1 MKNLKEHVNAFLA
14 DEQGAE
20 TVEWVMIA
28 AILAVIIS
36 AAYWTALGDA
46 LNTAIDRIAT
56 CMSATSAAGC
66 V

>member
-28 AILAVIIS
+28 AVLAAIIIAQIGPDGAIGTAVGTS
-36 AAYWTALGDA
+36 ARNIADA
-46 LNTAIDRIAT
+46 LAPPT
-56 CMSATSAAGC
+56 G
-66 V
+66 